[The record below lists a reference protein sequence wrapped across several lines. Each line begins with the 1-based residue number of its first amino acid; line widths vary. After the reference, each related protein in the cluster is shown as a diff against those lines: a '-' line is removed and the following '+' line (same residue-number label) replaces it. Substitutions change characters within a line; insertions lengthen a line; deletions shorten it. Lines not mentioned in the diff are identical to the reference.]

1 MKNKIL
7 IIIGVVL
14 IVAGAALSY
23 FAGFAMADVTGFAVS
38 MFGAGVAAAG
48 FWEKRKKTD
57 VLSILTVVCI
67 GVGAF
72 LLGFG
77 GFVESTMTTIITD
90 THTLT
95 IQYTMITKK
104 ILMHMIQQA
113 FPQMISI

>member
-7 IIIGVVL
+7 IIIGVIL
-14 IVAGAALSY
+14 IVVGAALSY

-38 MFGAGVAAAG
+38 MFGAGVACAG

-72 LLGFG
+72 MLGFG
-77 GFVESTMTTIITD
+77 GFVESTMTTIITGVLGLIAIIAGIV
-90 THTLT
+90 TG
-95 IQYTMITKK
+95 
-104 ILMHMIQQA
+104 
-113 FPQMISI
+113 FISIKDKEVKAE